1 MQDIRGHLQ
10 MRLFILNQEVMNTGS
25 LLCSD
30 GNNMSRAAQHVVM
43 KFKEAKKPALPKA
56 GFGAFSESKQFLVN
70 YSNPGPGKGDSH
82 LQLHPV
88 LAACFD
94 PRRTSSV
101 CCFQGLFSRARPALS
116 PVSH

>member
-1 MQDIRGHLQ
+1 
-10 MRLFILNQEVMNTGS
+10 MRLLILNQEVMSPGS

-30 GNNMSRAAQHVVM
+30 GNNMSRAVQHVVM
-43 KFKEAKKPALPKA
+43 KSKEAKKHALPEA

-94 PRRTSSV
+94 PRRISSV
-101 CCFQGLFSRARPALS
+101 CCFQGLFSRALLALS
-116 PVSH
+116 RVDTGD